1 MNAHSCSAANWKKMI
16 QQRDAIESKKNII
29 YLRISTYANVHWSS
43 VFLRSTSFSLVL
55 PVSPTQYKK
64 KPHILVDIQPA
75 SSTECTD
82 VVPRQCSSAE
92 KRFHWI
98 SSSIYE
104 QRGNQQSAEWHS
116 LSFGV
121 WGISFQHV
129 DSRGTATSWYKTMAT
144 ARVFFLF
151 SIRLAASVVAAA
163 NHVPPSY
170 PNRLHPPLSHLLTS
184 CPLSLLP

>member
-1 MNAHSCSAANWKKMI
+1 MESNKKY
-16 QQRDAIESKKNII
+16 NLFTYI
-29 YLRISTYANVHWSS
+29 YLCECTLAQCVSS
-43 VFLRSTSFSLVL
+43 QYEFLAGAPGLL
-55 PVSPTQYKK
+55 PRTIKK

-129 DSRGTATSWYKTMAT
+129 DGGGTATSWYKTMAT

-151 SIRLAASVVAAA
+151 SIRLAPSVVAAA
-163 NHVPPSY
+163 NHVPPSH